1 MAKIFIIHK
10 SLIKI
15 HVNVLSSIFIG
26 IYLHSFFHNT
36 NMTSL
41 IIQFSCETLIH
52 EHNVA
57 NNHSSITNVQLV
69 LFLKR

>member
-1 MAKIFIIHK
+1 MYYPPFLLEFI
-10 SLIKI
+10 
-15 HVNVLSSIFIG
+15 
-26 IYLHSFFHNT
+26 LHSFFHNT

-52 EHNVA
+52 KHNVA

-69 LFLKR
+69 LSSKK